1 MPDPSHNPLL
11 IVISGPS
18 GVGKDSLLA
27 CLKETGY
34 PFHFVVTVT
43 TRPRRSNEVDGRDYH
58 FISEREFQE
67 MLAQGELLEHATV
80 YGDHKGVPKQQVH
93 DALTSGQ
100 DVIMRLDVQG
110 TATVRR
116 LVPEAVT
123 IFVTAASEAE
133 LFDRLRARETETPDS
148 LKLRLETAR
157 QELDRID
164 EFDYVVINRPY
175 ALEQA
180 VQDVMSI
187 VRAEHCRARP
197 RKVTL

>member
-43 TRPRRSNEVDGRDYH
+43 TRPRRPNEVEGRDYH

-80 YGDHKGVPKQQVH
+80 YGDHKGVPKQQVR
-93 DALTSGQ
+93 DALASGK

-123 IFVTAASEAE
+123 IFVTAASAAE
-133 LFDRLRARETETPDS
+133 LSARLRARETETPDS

-164 EFDYVVINRPY
+164 EFDYVVINHPH